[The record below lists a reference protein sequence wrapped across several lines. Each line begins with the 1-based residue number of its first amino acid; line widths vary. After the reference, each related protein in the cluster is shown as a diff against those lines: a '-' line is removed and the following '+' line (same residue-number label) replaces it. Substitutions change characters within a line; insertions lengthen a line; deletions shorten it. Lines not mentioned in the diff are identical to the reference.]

1 MATPEKIGIPRCSVS
16 VVMAA
21 KRETV
26 NFVLFLCL
34 DLMTLRLLAADPVVN
49 SLVCLL
55 IQHELL
61 T

>member
-1 MATPEKIGIPRCSVS
+1 
-16 VVMAA
+16 MAA